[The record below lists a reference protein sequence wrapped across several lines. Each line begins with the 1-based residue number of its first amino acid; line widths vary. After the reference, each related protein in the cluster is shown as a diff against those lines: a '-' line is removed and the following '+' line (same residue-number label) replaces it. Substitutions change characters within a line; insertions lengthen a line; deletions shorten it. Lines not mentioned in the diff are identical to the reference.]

1 MEIKRDYYLDKLI
14 RKKGNGFIKV
24 ITGIRRGG
32 KSYLL
37 NNIFYNHLI
46 QSGVD
51 ENGILTI
58 NLFDF
63 LLDKD
68 SLDLYWIP

>member
-14 RKKGNGFIKV
+14 WKKGNGFIK
-24 ITGIRRGG
+24 IIIGIRRSG

-68 SLDLYWIP
+68 SLDLY

>member
-14 RKKGNGFIKV
+14 RKKGNGFIKI
-24 ITGIRRGG
+24 ITGIRRSG

-63 LLDKD
+63 LLDKN
-68 SLDLYWIP
+68 SLDLY